1 MNRGYTIEAYR
12 QKIALL
18 RQRCP
23 DMAITSDCIV
33 GFPGEGEE
41 DFEMTMDLV
50 KDIRFHNLFSFV
62 YSSRKFTAASI
73 LPDAVS
79 RELAFERLAC
89 LQQYQ
94 KSITIENNKSM
105 EGRLEEVL
113 VEDRSKNSGEEMTG
127 RTRTNKIVNF
137 QGSPDMIG
145 NFVEV
150 EIVKGYANSLKG
162 AMRKPS
168 GGNTC

>member
-1 MNRGYTIEAYR
+1 
-12 QKIALL
+12 L
-18 RQRCP
+18 
-23 DMAITSDCIV
+23 
-33 GFPGEGEE
+33 PG
-41 DFEMTMDLV
+41 
-50 KDIRFHNLFSFV
+50 
-62 YSSRKFTAASI
+62 
-73 LPDAVS
+73 AVS

-89 LQQYQ
+89 LQKHQ
-94 KSITIENNKSM
+94 KSITIEYNKSM

-127 RTRTNKIVNF
+127 RTRTNKIINF
-137 QGSPDMIG
+137 QGSSDMIG

-162 AMRKPS
+162 EMRKPS